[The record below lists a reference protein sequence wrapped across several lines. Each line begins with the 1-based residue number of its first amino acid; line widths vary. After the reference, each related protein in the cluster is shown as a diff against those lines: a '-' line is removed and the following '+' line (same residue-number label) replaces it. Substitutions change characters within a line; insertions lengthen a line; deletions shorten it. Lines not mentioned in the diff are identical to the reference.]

1 MANASGTLA
10 YMTEPGRLELRSYE
24 VPQPAPGAV
33 VMRVLRANVCGSE
46 LHIWNGKH
54 PQKKSGGLGHEMVG
68 VVEALGDGRTVDNA
82 GQPLRVGDRI
92 VAPYFQTCERCFH
105 CVRGEWNLCDNA
117 YEHYTKSP
125 DEWPHFHTSYATHY
139 YIAPRQYVYKV
150 REDIPEGVAASAN
163 CALAQVLFGLDQ
175 VGFRPDETVMIQGAG
190 GLGLYA
196 TAILAHRGNRVIV
209 VDGVASRLELAK
221 RFGAHETI
229 DIQSVPDSEER
240 RASVLELTGG
250 RGPDGAV
257 ELTGV
262 PAAFAEGLATVR
274 RGGTYL
280 VMGNLSPGT
289 TVDYD
294 PGLSTRRA
302 LTVRHVDR
310 YEPRYL
316 RKALAFLE
324 ETIDVLPYD
333 ALVDA
338 TFPLEGIEDALN
350 ASARREV
357 TRAAIIP

>member
-1 MANASGTLA
+1 MSTHQGTLA
-10 YMTEPGRLELRSYE
+10 FMTAPGRLELREYD
-24 VPQPAPGAV
+24 VPTPGPGAV
-33 VMRVLRANVCGSE
+33 LMKVLRANVCGSE

-68 VVEALGDGRTVDNA
+68 IVEALGEGRSVDNA
-82 GQPLRVGDRI
+82 GVPLSVGDRI

-125 DEWPHFHTSYATHY
+125 DEWPHFHTSYASHY
-139 YIAPRQYVYKV
+139 YIAPRQYVYRV
-150 REDIPEGVAASAN
+150 RADIPDAIAASAN
-163 CALAQVLFGLDQ
+163 CALSQVLFGIDQ
-175 VGFRPDETVMIQGAG
+175 VDFRAGMSVVIQGAG

-196 TAILAHRGNRVIV
+196 TAVLASRGVRVVV
-209 VDGVASRLELAK
+209 VDGVASRLELA
-221 RFGAHETI
+221 RAFGAEATI
-229 DIQSVPDSEER
+229 DITDVPDADAR
-240 RASVLELTGG
+240 RALVHEFAGTH
-250 RGPDGAV
+250 GPDGGI

-262 PAAFAEGLATVR
+262 PAAFGEGVGMIR

-294 PGLSTRRA
+294 PGLATRRA

-316 RKALAFLE
+316 RKALDFLE
-324 ETIDVLPYD
+324 ATIEVLPYD
-333 ALVDA
+333 RLSDVS
-338 TFPLEGIEDALN
+338 FPLDDIEGALN
-350 ASARREV
+350 ASAERRV